1 MEMKAESGQL
11 TEAKAGKKIPFKENL
26 FVEQSEID
34 GKPRMLGTH
43 CQQCG
48 RYSFPFREICI
59 FCHSRKAQKA
69 YLSPRGKL
77 HTFTICRVPVPNTHP
92 PYGIGFVELPE
103 GLMVFSQFTKG
114 TEKDLKIGMEMEMV
128 VEKLKTDKDGN
139 EIFTYKFR
147 PATAGESQR

>member
-1 MEMKAESGQL
+1 MKTESGQQ
-11 TEAKAGKKIPFKENL
+11 TEEKAAKKIPFKENL

-77 HTFTICRVPVPNTHP
+77 HTFTICRVPVPFTTP
-92 PYGIGFVELPE
+92 PYGIGLVELPE
-103 GLMVFSQFTKG
+103 GLMVFSQFTPG
-114 TEKDLKIGMEMEMV
+114 SEKDLKIGMEMEMV
-128 VEKLKTDKDGN
+128 IDKLYEDKEGN
-139 EIFTYKFR
+139 EVVSWRFLPT
-147 PATAGESQR
+147 SS